1 MDSIIHLLNNQGQG
15 ENNVISHRTY
25 AKKIILSCSF
35 FLLVTT
41 PRLSTSS
48 AMHPAAPP
56 REKQQPKT
64 GTSINNKLAHRL
76 VFTSIK
82 QGSRSH
88 KRRCTVYESDYVPC
102 EHQPLGIKK
111 EITNLFV
118 GRRES
123 SKSSSSS
130 TT

>member
-1 MDSIIHLLNNQGQG
+1 MGQ
-15 ENNVISHRTY
+15 
-25 AKKIILSCSF
+25 KF
-35 FLLVTT
+35 Q
-41 PRLSTSS
+41 
-48 AMHPAAPP
+48 
-56 REKQQPKT
+56 QQPKT
-64 GTSINNKLAHRL
+64 GTSINNKLAHRQ

-88 KRRCTVYESDYVPC
+88 KRRCTVTVYESDYVPC